1 MKRFIEITLALLF
14 CLAGS
19 VSFAGS
25 ATTSNAP
32 ASLTVNR
39 LLQLGPIP
47 ISLPAFHQTPDLQGK
62 TISLKDLLDFPF
74 IDISQWH
81 PKQGQTVQWKK
92 GDLFKWESVHFPN
105 DTLTLKFAHPIQRA
119 QLYYLALYLR
129 PERFMKA
136 SVKIASNT
144 LFQAYLDGKS
154 ILKKTRADTQYTR
167 ATSESSSQPLV
178 LEPGQ
183 HLLIIKV
190 IIPAQKNPVVQ
201 ISTRL
206 VLPDYARPNEL
217 KLSTQSNETLTTE
230 KLLNAPHISRLIV
243 SPNGQFAAIRFKQAL
258 PPSDKSESWIEIF
271 RLDNGKRFRT
281 FRGILKM
288 KQFEWAPD
296 GQSFS
301 YVTTEDERT
310 TLWLYDLQSEKTQVL
325 AKGLKHFSGYTWSP
339 DGSFLIYSID
349 QKPDKDPAG
358 LKRLKALEDRWPW
371 WRTRSFLYRLN
382 LPSGTRQRLTAG
394 SLSTRLNAISPDGK
408 KLLFTRRLPD
418 YKERPYSKTQ
428 FLILDLENLRVD
440 SLWISKW
447 VNTAQWSPDGR
458 YLLILG
464 GPDAFN
470 GLGVNLPKGV
480 PANDYDTQA
489 YLYDLKTKHIL
500 PITKKFKPS
509 INQAQW
515 SKDGKTIYFLTTDHA
530 YQHLYAFSVKN
541 KRFSLIPAGGE
552 VVHRFA
558 KASKRPIAA
567 AVVSGMSSPPRLVA
581 LDLAKKRFRYLET
594 SLDNFYQG
602 VKFGKVENFDFTAG
616 DGLKI
621 EGRIYYPPDFS
632 PQKTYPAIVYYY
644 GGTTPVTRSFGGRY
658 PKELWAANGYVVYVL
673 QPAGAIGFGQAF
685 SALHVN
691 DWGERVGQ
699 EIIDGT
705 RFFLK
710 THPFVDSSRVGCI
723 GASYGGFMTMSLV
736 SKTSLFAA
744 AVAHAGISSISSY
757 WGEGYWGYLYS
768 AIATANSFPWNRQDI
783 YVNRSP
789 LFNAQNI
796 KTPLLLLHGT
806 ADTNVPPGESIQ
818 LFTALKLLGR
828 PVELVEIKGEN
839 HHILTYGKRKQWT
852 KTILAWFDK
861 WLKGQPQWWEALYQ
875 K

>member
-1 MKRFIEITLALLF
+1 MKKFVTFALILLF
-14 CLAGS
+14 
-19 VSFAGS
+19 VFAGS
-25 ATTSNAP
+25 TAFSGTATPSTLA
-32 ASLTVNR
+32 VNR
-39 LLQLGPIP
+39 WLQLGPVP
-47 ISLPAFHQTPDLQGK
+47 ISLPAFHQIPDLQGK
-62 TISLKDLLDFPF
+62 TVSLKDFLDFSF
-74 IDISQWH
+74 VNTSQWH
-81 PKQGQTVQWKK
+81 PKQGARIPWEKGAFLTWKTVECP
-92 GDLFKWESVHFPN
+92 D
-105 DTLTLKFAHPIQRA
+105 DTLTLKISHPLKKA
-119 QLYYLALYLR
+119 QLYYFALYLR
-129 PERFMKA
+129 PMRFLKA
-136 SVKIASNT
+136 KIRIASNT
-144 LFQAYLDGKS
+144 MFQAYLDGKS
-154 ILKKTRADTQYTR
+154 IIKKSRADTQFTR
-167 ATSESSSQPLV
+167 ATSESASRAV
-178 LEPGQ
+178 AMEPGQ
-183 HLLIIKV
+183 HLLLIKA
-190 IIPAQKNPVVQ
+190 IIPAQQNPTVQ

-206 VLPDYARPNEL
+206 ELPDYAEPAAL
-217 KLSTQSNETLTTE
+217 KFSTIPDETLTTE
-230 KLLNAPHISRLIV
+230 KLLNAPRITRLVV
-243 SPNGQFAAIRFKQAL
+243 SPQGRFVAVRFKQAL
-258 PPSDKSESWIEIF
+258 PPSDKNESWIEIF
-271 RLDNGKRFRT
+271 RLKNGKRFRS

-296 GQSFS
+296 GRSFS
-301 YVTTEDERT
+301 YVTTEDDQT
-310 TLWLYDLQSEKTQVL
+310 TLWLYDLQSEKTRIL
-325 AKGLKHFSGYTWSP
+325 ARGLKHFSNYTWSP
-339 DGSFLIYSID
+339 DGSFLVYSIE
-349 QKPDKDPAG
+349 QPPAKNQTG
-358 LKRLKALEDRWPW
+358 LKRLKGLEDRWPW

-382 LPSGTRQRLTAG
+382 LPTGTRQRLTAG
-394 SLSTRLNAISPDGK
+394 RLSTRLNAISPDGK
-408 KLLFTRRLPD
+408 KLLFTRSLPN

-428 FLILDLENLRVD
+428 FFILNLEDLHVD
-440 SLWISKW
+440 SLWNDKW
-447 VNTAQWSPDGR
+447 ANSAQWSPDGR

-464 GPDAFN
+464 GPDAFD
-470 GLGVNLPKGV
+470 GLGVNLPKNV

-489 YLYDLKTKHIL
+489 YLYELKSGKL
-500 PITKKFKPS
+500 FPVTKKFNPS
-509 INQAQW
+509 INHAQW
-515 SKDGKTIYFLTTDHA
+515 SKDGQTIYFLTTDHA
-530 YQHLYAFSVKN
+530 YQHLYAFSVKD
-541 KRFSLIPAGGE
+541 KRFSLIPAGGT

-558 KASKRPIAA
+558 KASGRPIAA
-567 AVVSGMSSPPRLVA
+567 AVVSGPSFPPRLVA
-581 LDLAKKRFRYLET
+581 LDLAKKRFHYLET
-594 SLDNFYQG
+594 SLDNFYQEL
-602 VKFGKVENFDFTAG
+602 KFGKVENFDFTAG

-632 PQKTYPAIVYYY
+632 SQRTYPAIVYYY

-691 DWGERVGQ
+691 DWGQRVAQ

-828 PVELVEIKGEN
+828 SVEFVEIKGEN

-861 WLKGQPQWWEALYQ
+861 WLKAQPEWWNALYQ